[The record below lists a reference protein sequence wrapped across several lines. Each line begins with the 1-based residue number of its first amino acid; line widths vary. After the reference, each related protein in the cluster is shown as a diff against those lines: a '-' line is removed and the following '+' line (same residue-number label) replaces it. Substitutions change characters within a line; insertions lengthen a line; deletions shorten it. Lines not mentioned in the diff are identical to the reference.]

1 MLKLFV
7 WSSKLSVRALAAVVG
22 IATASIYGAGLLV
35 AAGCDE
41 NATTADI
48 PQAKFIA
55 IDETNAYVRCNAE
68 GVPAPYSSEGGRID
82 DGAITPI
89 TYCESTGVRVD
100 FGQVA
105 AGVRR
110 TVRIGLGNAGALAYV
125 VTAVDLAIDGPSA
138 FSVTQLPADSILPET
153 SGILGITFEPTAAM
167 AKPGGLFKAKL
178 RVVPRSQLNGAP
190 GDRVYEEGSA
200 ILSLEA
206 TVPESFDEDTTGGDS
221 TDTGDGTDTTDTGDT
236 GDTGE
241 TGETEDTGDDTD
253 TGETEDTGDTTDTG
267 ETEDTGDTTDT
278 GETDDTGDT
287 EGETAG

>member
-1 MLKLFV
+1 MLKLSV
-7 WSSKLSVRALAAVVG
+7 WSSKLSVRAWAAVVG
-22 IATASIYGAGLLV
+22 IATASVYGAGLLV

-41 NATTADI
+41 TGTGADI

-68 GVPAPYSSEGGRID
+68 GVPAPYSSEGGGFD
-82 DGAITPI
+82 DEAITPI
-89 TYCESTGVRVD
+89 AYCEATGVRID

-125 VTAVDLAIDGPSA
+125 VTAADVSIDGSSA
-138 FSVTQLPADSILPET
+138 FSVTQLPVDSILPET

-167 AKPGGLFKAKL
+167 ARPGGLFKAKL

-221 TDTGDGTDTTDTGDT
+221 TDTGDDTDTTDTADT
-236 GDTGE
+236 G
-241 TGETEDTGDDTD
+241 D

-267 ETEDTGDTTDT
+267 ETEDTGDTADT
-278 GETDDTGDT
+278 GETDDTGDDTETGDT